1 MKKRWN
7 ILIISCWV
15 MIIAIVVAWF
25 IFLGPNYLTYRVFH
39 KVGAGNWSGVTKEY
53 NALST
58 IDKNR
63 VDANLEDFATVVT
76 QEYIDG
82 KRTFASAAASFDA
95 IDALDKD
102 ATLYKKYMDNICENE
117 YRRAISELVR
127 SYISFDGELQNS
139 SKRSIEAVEKR
150 LDNTARERIMI
161 EMLNE
166 WYESFI
172 KGTVTEEEIGI
183 LANIVTGLS
192 VYEATDYVD
201 VIRTNVHSVK
211 TYRGYYDEAKAAY
224 DAQNYFQAINICDQ
238 VEVDPMDADYAEKY
252 RALSELARADGKIY
266 YEKLL
271 NEYVDMQDAVNAN
284 TLIAR
289 LTEIYGSDFDSE
301 GAKLALAQPWQR
313 AFLSVLKDPENIVKK
328 EAGVSSVSADS
339 MYLYDIRDDGTPE
352 LFLFDSKKTG
362 GDATLVYVFAA
373 ENESYVYAG
382 TVYLVSFCSDSHL
395 LALPDGFTSGADE
408 AAALLSFDG
417 SKLVQEKYCYQSGEK
432 YYVDG
437 AESSDVDYLT
447 AQSACVENS
456 LSQGIADMKTKKM
469 SEGEDYIL
477 TFGADN

>member
-224 DAQNYFQAINICDQ
+224 DAQ
-238 VEVDPMDADYAEKY
+238 K
-252 RALSELARADGKIY
+252 
-266 YEKLL
+266 
-271 NEYVDMQDAVNAN
+271 
-284 TLIAR
+284 
-289 LTEIYGSDFDSE
+289 
-301 GAKLALAQPWQR
+301 
-313 AFLSVLKDPENIVKK
+313 
-328 EAGVSSVSADS
+328 
-339 MYLYDIRDDGTPE
+339 
-352 LFLFDSKKTG
+352 
-362 GDATLVYVFAA
+362 
-373 ENESYVYAG
+373 
-382 TVYLVSFCSDSHL
+382 
-395 LALPDGFTSGADE
+395 
-408 AAALLSFDG
+408 
-417 SKLVQEKYCYQSGEK
+417 
-432 YYVDG
+432 
-437 AESSDVDYLT
+437 
-447 AQSACVENS
+447 
-456 LSQGIADMKTKKM
+456 
-469 SEGEDYIL
+469 
-477 TFGADN
+477 